1 MPLLI
6 ADQADSTVSTKQS
19 ACLQHQPRKPREN
32 VLLISTFSPCL
43 CRYWSEK
50 VQAVMCCLDSDVAS
64 AHSSDKL
71 AYGTLTADKKHGDQV
86 SNSDNV

>member
-1 MPLLI
+1 MFAAP
-6 ADQADSTVSTKQS
+6 AQKAQRKS
-19 ACLQHQPRKPREN
+19 ALSQH
-32 VLLISTFSPCL
+32 ISPCV
-43 CRYWSEK
+43 CSYWSEK
-50 VQAVMCCLDSDVAS
+50 VQAVMCCLASDMAS